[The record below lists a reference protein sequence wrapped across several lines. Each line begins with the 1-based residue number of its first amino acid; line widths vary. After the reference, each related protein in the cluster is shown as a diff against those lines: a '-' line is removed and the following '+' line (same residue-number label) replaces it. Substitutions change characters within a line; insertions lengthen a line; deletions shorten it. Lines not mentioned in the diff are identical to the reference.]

1 MYPKRVV
8 SSTAI
13 VKAILAAV
21 RSFPPNL
28 QCLHFSPL
36 LLLVSCVLLLL
47 VLFTFLVFSTL
58 NSYFLCLPLPLFP
71 LPLLRLLLKLLLQ
84 RRKLCSPHWVS
95 SESVLNPWRRTADA
109 ACSTVQALHMSSG
122 TVNDHMTNEPRTDN
136 NELTTFHKTRK
147 T

>member
-1 MYPKRVV
+1 M

-21 RSFPPNL
+21 RSFPQNL

-47 VLFTFLVFSTL
+47 VLFISLVFIIL
-58 NSYFLCLPLPLFP
+58 NICFLCLLLLLFPPLP
-71 LPLLRLLLKLLLQ
+71 RLLLKLLLQ
-84 RRKLCSPHWVS
+84 RRTSCSPHWVS
-95 SESVLNPWRRTADA
+95 SVSVLNLWRRKVDA
-109 ACSTVQALHMSSG
+109 AHSTVQALHLSSR
-122 TVNDHMTNEPRTDN
+122 TANDKTTNEQATDN

>member
-1 MYPKRVV
+1 M

-21 RSFPPNL
+21 RSFPQNL
-28 QCLHFSPL
+28 QCLRFSPL

-47 VLFTFLVFSTL
+47 VLFISLVFIIL
-58 NSYFLCLPLPLFP
+58 NICSLCLLLLLFP
-71 LPLLRLLLKLLLQ
+71 HLPRLLLKLLLQ

-95 SESVLNPWRRTADA
+95 SVSVLNLWRRKADA
-109 ACSTVQALHMSSG
+109 AHSRVQALHLSSR
-122 TVNDHMTNEPRTDN
+122 TAYDKTTNVQTTDN

>member
-1 MYPKRVV
+1 M

-21 RSFPPNL
+21 RSFPQNL

-47 VLFTFLVFSTL
+47 VLFISLVFIIL
-58 NSYFLCLPLPLFP
+58 NICSLCLLLLLFPPLP
-71 LPLLRLLLKLLLQ
+71 RLLLKLPLQ
-84 RRKLCSPHWVS
+84 RRKLCSPHWAS

-122 TVNDHMTNEPRTDN
+122 TVNDQMTNEQATDN